1 MTINLSNET
10 ITTVYNSLKSNQQSL
25 KRQLKTS
32 PNKTEIIKHQLEE
45 IENALHV
52 FDELIEMM

>member
-25 KRQLKTS
+25 KRQLKLN
-32 PNKTEIIKHQLEE
+32 PNKTEIIEHQLDE
-45 IENALHV
+45 IENALQV
-52 FDELIEMM
+52 FNELIEMI